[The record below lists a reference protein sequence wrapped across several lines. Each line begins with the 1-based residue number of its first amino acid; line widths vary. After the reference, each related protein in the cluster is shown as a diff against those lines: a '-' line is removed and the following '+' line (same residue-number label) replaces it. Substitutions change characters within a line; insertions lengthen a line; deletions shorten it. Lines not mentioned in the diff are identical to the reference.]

1 MFKRNEKF
9 IFDGYLFLF
18 EAKMKKIFETFKPK
32 NAIVRQYIDYY
43 YLDIQP
49 DNKIDE
55 FECFPHFNNTLSIYK
70 SHILLET
77 GEMLFDKTAK
87 PFQIFTPIREKILN
101 VKRLN
106 TIYRIVIVFHP
117 LGIQQFFKELDFTD
131 YITDFD
137 FLSKEELSD
146 LFNTTD
152 TNKLTD
158 LLDHSLEKRFC
169 KFENNNLEKA
179 IAYIFEHYE
188 NFSVTEISDFLEM
201 SRQHLNRLFQFHLG
215 VSIKKFHEIVLFR
228 QTINKKLFENPDQ
241 NFTELAHEFNFNDQS
256 HFNKT
261 YKKLTENSP
270 KTFFEKGTVL
280 GEEDIFWHLKP

>member
-1 MFKRNEKF
+1 
-9 IFDGYLFLF
+9 
-18 EAKMKKIFETFKPK
+18 MKKIFETFKPK
-32 NAIVRQYIDYY
+32 NAIVGQYIDYY

-55 FECFPHFNNTLSIYK
+55 FECFPHFNNTLSLYK

-101 VKRLN
+101 VKRLD

-169 KFENNNLEKA
+169 KFENNNLVKA

-270 KTFFEKGTVL
+270 KTFFEKGTVFRRRRYL
-280 GEEDIFWHLKP
+280 LAFETLMFQFYKFFIKKTYNFTFKS